1 MARLRAAWDRRASR
15 RIGSTSKVVAVTLVV
30 LVCHVGLRGGLPK
43 PWGAR
48 QTAPSWPPVFS
59 TCGGVVRPNETI
71 VVMSDNRPPERFHE
85 YWTLAAILNSEYAKA
100 LGYAFAYYRQ
110 VGLAEFG
117 GGVGR
122 RRTRT
127 PAAWAATLTDGLN
140 SPSKVRPTCALVDER
155 LDGGGV
161 ARGAPWCK
169 LAAVAD
175 ALAAG
180 YCRVVFVDSDAYFK
194 AEAPVSVDALIRRY
208 GRSDGLAAPFE
219 ASPWFAS
226 KGQGRN
232 RVIQRRFNVG
242 ALDAL
247 GPEKGSI
254 IRERPER

>member
-1 MARLRAAWDRRASR
+1 MEPVAAEGARRFVARGGGTRRVLGEHARAAALARLL
-15 RIGSTSKVVAVTLVV
+15 GQP
-30 LVCHVGLRGGLPK
+30 RGE
-43 PWGAR
+43 
-48 QTAPSWPPVFS
+48 V
-59 TCGGVVRPNETI
+59 
-71 VVMSDNRPPERFHE
+71 
-85 YWTLAAILNSEYAKA
+85 
-100 LGYAFAYYRQ
+100 
-110 VGLAEFG
+110 
-117 GGVGR
+117 
-122 RRTRT
+122 
-127 PAAWAATLTDGLN
+127 
-140 SPSKVRPTCALVDER
+140 VDER